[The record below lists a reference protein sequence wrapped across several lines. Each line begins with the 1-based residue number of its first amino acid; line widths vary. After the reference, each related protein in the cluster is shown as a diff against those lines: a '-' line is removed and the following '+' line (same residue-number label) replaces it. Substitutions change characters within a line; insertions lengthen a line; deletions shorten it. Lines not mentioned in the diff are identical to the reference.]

1 MYLYTFLG
9 DAKYP
14 FPPGQEPA
22 KRENGPNGM
31 TSYLVGKTCASVFIL
46 LSNVTDRIIVKNRI
60 SRMNTLVIYSYCRFR
75 WLRYVSE

>member
-1 MYLYTFLG
+1 MYLHTFLG

-31 TSYLVGKTCASVFIL
+31 TSYLVGKTCVSVFIL
-46 LSNVTDRIIVKNRI
+46 LSNVINAKM
-60 SRMNTLVIYSYCRFR
+60 SRTNTLGIYLYYRFR

>member
-46 LSNVTDRIIVKNRI
+46 LSNVIDRIIKM
-60 SRMNTLVIYSYCRFR
+60 SRTNTLGIYLYCRFR

>member
-31 TSYLVGKTCASVFIL
+31 TSYLVGKTCVSVFIL
-46 LSNVTDRIIVKNRI
+46 LSDVTDMLEI
-60 SRMNTLVIYSYCRFR
+60 
-75 WLRYVSE
+75 E

>member
-1 MYLYTFLG
+1 MYLHTFLG

-31 TSYLVGKTCASVFIL
+31 TSYLVGKKRVSVFIF
-46 LSNVTDRIIVKNRI
+46 TFGVKK
-60 SRMNTLVIYSYCRFR
+60 
-75 WLRYVSE
+75 